1 MPCLGQSCQI
11 YYFKNQIGY
20 RTNVSARYT
29 ADEPIIPLQYL
40 YAKLGELVYNVYGKD
55 GGITC

>member
-29 ADEPIIPLQYL
+29 ADEPIIPLHGSVPL
-40 YAKLGELVYNVYGKD
+40 SVEIAD
-55 GGITC
+55 GAEVW